1 VFNLIVGRM
10 LFHSNF
16 QDMNSGLKLYKAE
29 VARELRLYGG
39 MHRFIPLIATELGFR
54 VAEVPV
60 RHHQRRYG
68 TSKYRATKVVTQIP
82 DLLTM
87 FFLLK
92 FTSRP
97 LHFFGRIG
105 SAFFALGIACLLYLT
120 ILWTHG
126 VPIGT
131 RPLLTLG
138 VLLVLIG
145 GQVVF
150 TGLLADLIV
159 NVAQDRTRQLPLKYT
174 SDGEALSPGATVLA
188 VPHPPGVVKQ
198 PEQPGVA
205 PRVGEGVHDA
215 AN

>member
-1 VFNLIVGRM
+1 MEG
-10 LFHSNF
+10 
-16 QDMNSGLKLYKAE
+16 K
-29 VARELRLYGG
+29 RL
-39 MHRFIPLIATELGFR
+39 
-54 VAEVPV
+54 
-60 RHHQRRYG
+60 
-68 TSKYRATKVVTQIP
+68 
-82 DLLTM
+82 
-87 FFLLK
+87 
-92 FTSRP
+92 
-97 LHFFGRIG
+97 
-105 SAFFALGIACLLYLT
+105 LT

-126 VPIGT
+126 VKIGT

-205 PRVGEGVHDA
+205 PRVGEGVQDA